1 MSDLTNW
8 HRRRLLSTLTGLA
21 GLASLAATGGA
32 AAQAPAQ
39 VSIPAPVPASG
50 AATPLPIVLAPF
62 LSAASLLA
70 VYRPLREHLERT
82 LQRPVE
88 MRTAKDFRTLAEECQ
103 RGEHLVVQ
111 LPAHLA
117 RLAMLDWGYQLL
129 AAPTVPVT
137 VVVGV
142 KKGGP
147 VRSAADL
154 RGRRVGMLDALSL
167 TATVGR
173 RWLEVQGVAAQVQV
187 VPLASVN
194 SALYALDRD
203 EIAAFVA
210 ADTQLVTLP
219 SATPR
224 GERVLARIADIPGP
238 LMLAGPTLPPAER
251 SALRAALESFM
262 PDPSRAATASNSRQ
276 GPISEARLKL
286 LDAYAAIARQT
297 LAAPGPRA

>member
-1 MSDLTNW
+1 MKPLPPLQ
-8 HRRRLLSTLTGLA
+8 RRQL
-21 GLASLAATGGA
+21 LAALAALATAGCVRAQGNGA
-32 AAQAPAQ
+32 AA
-39 VSIPAPVPASG
+39 
-50 AATPLPIVLAPF
+50 PLPIVLAPF

-70 VYRPLREHLERT
+70 AYRALREHLERT

-88 MRTAKDFRTLAEECQ
+88 MLTAKDFRTLAEEAR

-117 RLAMLDWGYQLL
+117 RLAMLDWGCQLL
-129 AAPTVPVT
+129 AAPAVPAT

-142 KKGGP
+142 KDKGP

-154 RGRRVGMLDALSL
+154 RGRSVGMLDPLSF

-173 RWLEVQGVAAQVQV
+173 RWLEVQGVAAQVQI

-210 ADTQLVTLP
+210 ADTQLAVLP

-224 GERVLARIADIPGP
+224 GERVLATIGDIPGP
-238 LMLAGPTLPPAER
+238 MMLAGPSLPAAER
-251 SALRAALESFM
+251 TALRAALESFM
-262 PDPSRAATASNSRQ
+262 PDASRPATAPNSRQ
-276 GPISEARLKL
+276 GPLSEARLKS
-286 LDAYAAIARQT
+286 LDAYAAIARQA
-297 LAAPGPRA
+297 LAAPGPKA

>member
-1 MSDLTNW
+1 MKPDPPMQ
-8 HRRRLLSTLTGLA
+8 RRQLLSTLAALAPLAIPGLVQA
-21 GLASLAATGGA
+21 QTQGTASA
-32 AAQAPAQ
+32 
-39 VSIPAPVPASG
+39 
-50 AATPLPIVLAPF
+50 LPIVLAPF

-70 VYRPLREHLERT
+70 AYRPLREHLERT

-88 MRTAKDFRTLAEECQ
+88 MLTAKDFRTLAEETR

-117 RLAMLDWGYQLL
+117 RLAMLDWGCHLL
-129 AAPTVPVT
+129 AAPAAPST

-142 KKGGP
+142 KDKGR

-154 RGRRVGMLDALSL
+154 RGRSVGMLDPLSF

-173 RWLEVQGVAAQVQV
+173 RWLEVQGVAAQVQI

-210 ADTQLVTLP
+210 ADTQLAVLP
-219 SATPR
+219 PATPR
-224 GERVLARIADIPGP
+224 GERVLARIGNIPGP
-238 LMLAGPTLPPAER
+238 MLLAGPLLPPAER
-251 SALRAALESFM
+251 TALRAALESFM
-262 PDPSRAATASNSRQ
+262 PDPSRVATAPNSRQ
-276 GPISEARLKL
+276 GPLSAARLKG
-286 LDAYAAIARQT
+286 LDAYAAIARQA
-297 LAAPGPRA
+297 LAEPWPAPVPAPVPTPVPAPKV